1 MSLKPLFVL
10 PIGAYDYPRHQEL
23 KKVITD
29 HIVENV
35 DKIYVDDVKID
46 HLYNQE
52 HQSFFRDV
60 DHPEVKELRDFIIRR
75 SDEYI
80 KEVIGY
86 ERYEELLITNSWL
99 NIASDDCFLGFHH
112 HGCAMVAANYF
123 VNFNPELHSH
133 LTFANPFYA
142 NTPMPKL
149 SPWIDNPS
157 PFSALSNTPPQREGQ
172 VLIWPAGLDHGYERK
187 NTVAN
192 RVTLSMNIVPNRVNT
207 GPYEITISECIK

>member
-1 MSLKPLFVL
+1 MSLNPLFVL
-10 PIGAYDYPRHQEL
+10 PIGVYDYPRHQEL

-29 HIVENV
+29 HIVEND
-35 DKIYVDDVKID
+35 DKIFIDDLNIN
-46 HLYNQE
+46 HLYNRE
-52 HQSFFRDV
+52 YESFFRDV
-60 DHPEVKELRDFIIRR
+60 DHPEIKKLEDFIIRR

-86 ERYEELLITNSWL
+86 KRYEKLLITNSWL
-99 NIASDDCFLGFHH
+99 NIASDDSFLGFHH
-112 HGCAMVAANYF
+112 HGCAMIATNYF

-133 LTFANPFYA
+133 LTFSNPFYA

-149 SPWIDNPS
+149 SPWIDDPS
-157 PFSALSNTPPQREGQ
+157 PFSTLVNTPQQREGQ
-172 VLIWPAGLDHGYERK
+172 LLIWPAGLDHGYERK

-192 RVTLSMNIVPNRVNT
+192 RITLSMNIVPNRVNT